1 MTEPI
6 KLTLLRAFRVLL
18 GPLIRILLRQGIS
31 YAEFAEVTK
40 AAYVEVALKDFK
52 VPGRRTTRT
61 RIAVITGLTRKEVK
75 RVIDDAI
82 NERYESKTKFS
93 RLGRVLVGWHTDT
106 DFTGPYGMP
115 LELQY
120 ETSNPGEPTFSELV
134 KRHSGDMSPRSILD
148 ELIRVGAVRE
158 TDAGWFRVLRRE
170 YIPEA
175 LGEHNFERTGIVIRN
190 FVNTVDFNMA
200 KMGPGRGRFERN
212 VMSDDGIRSVD
223 LPKFDRYLRDR
234 CQALLEEV
242 DNWLT
247 GLPKPNPRAGDQVV
261 HTGIGVYHYMSDHAD
276 DRSFKDVLVDEGLI
290 KEPESQDVSNVP
302 QSKKKPVPAE

>member
-1 MTEPI
+1 MSDSI

-18 GPLIRILLRQGIS
+18 NPLVRILLRQGIS
-31 YAEFAEVTK
+31 YAEFSEVAK
-40 AAYVEVALKDFK
+40 AVYVEVALKDFK

-75 RVIDDAI
+75 RVIDEAFG
-82 NERYESKTKFS
+82 ERYEPKAKYS

-120 ETSNPGEPTFSELV
+120 ETNFAGEPTITELV

-158 TDAGWFRVLRRE
+158 TDIGWFRVLRRE

-175 LGEHNFERTGIVIRN
+175 LGQYNFERTGVVIKN
-190 FVNTVDFNMA
+190 FVNTVDFNMMKDA
-200 KMGPGRGRFERN
+200 PGRGRFERL
-212 VMSDDGIRSVD
+212 VMADDGIRLQDV
-223 LPKFDRYLRDR
+223 PKFDNYLRGR
-234 CQALLEEV
+234 CQALLEEL

-247 GLPKPNPRAGDQVV
+247 GLPKPDVAKGDVAV
-261 HTGIGVYHYMSDHAD
+261 HTGIGIYHYLVDQD
-276 DRSFKDVLVDEGLI
+276 DTQSFKDLLLVEGLM
-290 KEPESQDVSNVP
+290 KEEHR
-302 QSKKKPVPAE
+302 EG